1 MQIGAPTGLA
11 QLNAA
16 LAAALEAAAEQAGR
30 RAKHVIM
37 AARLATAV
45 RMRQAAEHASAPSGQ
60 ANKSLVSSTEAAPAG
75 GAVAARL
82 VRRGGKQ

>member
-1 MQIGAPTGLA
+1 MHGSAPTGLA

-16 LAAALEAAAEQAGR
+16 LTAALEAAAEQAGR

-37 AARLATAV
+37 TARLATAV
-45 RMRQAAEHASAPSGQ
+45 RMRQAAEHASALSGQ
-60 ANKSLVSSTEAAPAG
+60 AKNSLVSSTEAVPAG